1 MNISSKNDNAVK
13 LMPKSSWIKENLM
26 RERDGIFGK
35 IGYTGIKELELPD
48 NYIKNKEVGMLNH
61 CNVFKDEILEG
72 VIMPFL
78 NANLGVV
85 IRECIETL

>member
-1 MNISSKNDNAVK
+1 
-13 LMPKSSWIKENLM
+13 
-26 RERDGIFGK
+26 
-35 IGYTGIKELELPD
+35 
-48 NYIKNKEVGMLNH
+48 MLNH